1 MDNLEVLYEDV
12 AVTHHSDNSTLEDGV
27 VMALYNKKRCQNF
40 HGVESSDKRSK

>member
-1 MDNLEVLYEDV
+1 MLYEDV

-27 VMALYNKKRCQNF
+27 VMALYNIKVSKF

>member
-27 VMALYNKKRCQNF
+27 VMALYNQMVARF
-40 HGVESSDKRSK
+40 YGVESSDKRSK